1 MVIDFR
7 GILDRV
13 TLKKA
18 IALMSKPPFWLTA
31 LRFAF
36 ALLIVASIAGLVYSS
51 IIGEVLSASRVIR
64 TLFQDVFLGY
74 FVVQPYFASKTMFKR
89 LDGGDREITGR
100 VTPMGIYY
108 NAGKADQVIEYP
120 WDGFHKVFKTSD
132 LVVLATADSRISIL
146 PQYFF
151 GDAQD
156 WKHFCQYV
164 DSRVKP
170 EI

>member
-7 GILDRV
+7 GILDRA

-18 IALMSKPPFWLTA
+18 IALMSKPPLWLTA
-31 LRFAF
+31 LRFVFAF
-36 ALLIVASIAGLVYSS
+36 LIVVTMAGLVYSY
-51 IIGEVLSASRVIR
+51 IIGEALSASRVIR
-64 TLFQDVFLGY
+64 ILVQDIFLGY
-74 FVVQPYFASKTMFKR
+74 FVVQPYFASKTMFNR

-108 NAGKADQVIEYP
+108 HAGKADQVIEYP
-120 WDGFHKVFKTSD
+120 WDGFHKVFKTDD

-146 PQYFF
+146 PHYFF